1 MIIVFFIT
9 LFFLAMVISVTVF
22 NAFTAPMIAKG
33 PRPVNFSPVSI
44 IIPARNEQNNI
55 GSCLASL
62 CAQAYPDLEIIVI
75 NDRST
80 DNTAQIV
87 REFSEKDNRI
97 KLYEGKPLAKGW
109 TGKNWACFQGSEKA
123 KGDIFIFTDADNFH
137 MPDTVSKTVGWIQ
150 NRRLGLLSAFPQQI
164 CTTLTEKLVV
174 PVIDMLVY
182 SLLPLWL
189 TFYSKY
195 PSLAAANGQ
204 WLAITK
210 NAYEKIGGHQAVRG
224 QIVEDVEISRLAKK
238 SDIKILTAA
247 GTDSVM
253 GRMYS
258 NWHEVRDGFAKNAF
272 GLVSYQT
279 VPFFLL
285 LGLFLL
291 SFVLPYFLLFSPF
304 VKISLLMIT
313 LNLLIRVILNIKY
326 RHPFWAS
333 VVLHPVGILLFI
345 YICLISFIHY
355 QKGHILWKGRSV
367 KY

>member
-1 MIIVFFIT
+1 MIIVFIIS
-9 LFFLAMVISVTVF
+9 LFFLAIVISVTVI
-22 NAFTAPMIAKG
+22 NALTAPMIAKG
-33 PRPVNFSPVSI
+33 PQPVNISPVSI
-44 IIPARNEQNNI
+44 IVPARNEQNNI

-62 CAQAYPDLEIIVI
+62 CAQDYPDFEIIVI

-80 DNTAQIV
+80 DGTAQIV
-87 REFSEKDNRI
+87 ENFAEQDSRI
-97 KLYEGKPLAKGW
+97 KLYEGMPLVRGW

-123 KGDIFIFTDADNFH
+123 KGDILIFTDSDNFYR
-137 MPDTVSKTVGWIQ
+137 PDTVSKTVGWLQ
-150 NRRLGLLSAFPQQI
+150 NRQLGLLSAFPQQI
-164 CTTLTEKLVV
+164 CTTWTQKLVV
-174 PVIDMLVY
+174 PVVDMLVY

-204 WLAITK
+204 WLAITRT
-210 NAYEKIGGHQAVRG
+210 AYEKIGGHKTVRG

-247 GTDSVM
+247 GTNSVM

-258 NWHEVRDGFAKNAF
+258 NWYEVRDGFAKNAF

-285 LGLFLL
+285 LVLFLL
-291 SFVLPYFLLFSPF
+291 SFVLPYFLLFSSF
-304 VKISLLMIT
+304 VKISLLI
-313 LNLLIRVILNIKY
+313 VILNVLIRAILIVKY

-333 VVLHPVGILLFI
+333 IIFHPVGILLFI
-345 YICLISFIHY
+345 YIGLLSFIHY
-355 QKGHILWKGRSV
+355 QKGHIIWKGRSV